1 MFVSLLC
8 NAMWY
13 YDRHFCLEFEI
24 TGTHRGITL
33 LSLSVT
39 FMCDSKHNPIVHY
52 FRRPGSKRF
61 YIPSHLKFQ
70 DHDSY
75 RYNTQ
80 DNHAAPLF
88 EKWTVTKFIQTP
100 KQTTLLC
107 LSHNNSYC
115 QQQGPKQQSA
125 GLGNG
130 FEWKCVLNRQ
140 YCSKVDVGL
149 A

>member
-1 MFVSLLC
+1 MISSYVSNLRSQALVG
-8 NAMWY
+8 
-13 YDRHFCLEFEI
+13 DIKLS
-24 TGTHRGITL
+24 
-33 LSLSVT
+33 SLSVT
-39 FMCDSKHNPIVHY
+39 FMCDSKHNPIVQN
-52 FRRPGSKRF
+52 FRWPGSKRF

-75 RYNTQ
+75 CYNTQ
-80 DNHAAPLF
+80 DKYVAPLF
-88 EKWTVTKFIQTP
+88 EKRTVTDFGQTP
-100 KQTTLLC
+100 KQTTLLW

-125 GLGNG
+125 GLGSG

-140 YCSKVDVGL
+140 YCSKVEVGL